1 MTDFS
6 VGKEVISFCGKCK
19 LPLTHMI
26 TAMKS
31 ADKIAKV
38 ECKTCGA
45 THAYKDP
52 AKAST
57 TKRKATGKTR
67 AKKVSISDLWM
78 EKMGQTKKK
87 SQAYSMKGNFELGDI
102 LDHKKFGP
110 GIVDQ
115 VRDDKIEVI
124 FRHEIKTLV
133 HNK

>member
-1 MTDFS
+1 MADFS
-6 VGKEVISFCGKCK
+6 VGKEVLSFCGKCK
-19 LPLTHMI
+19 LSLAHII
-26 TAMKS
+26 TVMKTT
-31 ADKIAKV
+31 DKIAKV
-38 ECKTCGA
+38 QCKTCNA
-45 THAYKDP
+45 VHAYKDP
-52 AKAST
+52 TKALT

-87 SQAYSMKGNFELGDI
+87 SQEYSMKGNFELGDI

-115 VRDDKIEVI
+115 VVDDKIEVI